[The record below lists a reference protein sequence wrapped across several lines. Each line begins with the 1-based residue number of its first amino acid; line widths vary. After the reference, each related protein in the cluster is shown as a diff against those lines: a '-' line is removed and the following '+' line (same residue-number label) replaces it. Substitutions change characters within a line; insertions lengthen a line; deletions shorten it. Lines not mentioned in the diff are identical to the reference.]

1 MTGAEAALRIA
12 QLLPD
17 GVATPGTLLRVALD
31 DGVEVGW
38 IWVSLPGPGRPSM
51 PWIHNIE
58 VHPAHRGRG
67 HGRRMIQLAEA
78 EVGRLGHDQ
87 LGLNVFTDNTR
98 AIRLY
103 ESLGFEVTNQQM
115 RKPLTPDAGAEP
127 PR

>member
-1 MTGAEAALRIA
+1 M
-12 QLLPD
+12 
-17 GVATPGTLLRVALD
+17 
-31 DGVEVGW
+31 
-38 IWVSLPGPGRPSM
+38 SLPAPGRPSL
-51 PWIHNIE
+51 PRIHHIE

-78 EVGRLGHDQ
+78 EVARLGYDQ
-87 LGLNVFTDNTR
+87 LRLNVFAHNTG

-115 RKPLTPDAGAEP
+115 RKPLTSDAGEAP